1 MRISDWSSDVCS
13 SDLPIHDAASAED
26 LTAAVDTLL
35 TSVLQHTPEG
45 TSFAVTVR
53 AGGTPTV
60 VVEDDGPG
68 APEPA
73 PEQLGGSAGGCTGL
87 GLDIVRR
94 TAEASG
100 SRFGLVGRSRDGTR
114 VEIRLGRDRYGRG

>member
-13 SDLPIHDAASAED
+13 SDL
-26 LTAAVDTLL
+26 VDTIL
-35 TSVLQHTPEG
+35 TNVFQHTPEG

-53 AGGTPTV
+53 DGGTPTV

-68 APEPA
+68 TPEPA
-73 PEQLGGSAGGCTGL
+73 PEERGVSAGGSTGL
-87 GLDIVRR
+87 GLAIVRR

-100 SRFGLVGRSRDGTR
+100 GRFELCARRSEERRVGEEG
-114 VEIRLGRDRYGRG
+114 GRKGVYRGCADP